1 MGGLTGSGPAPGDG
15 VDPEVLW
22 ARAYLS
28 RVSEPANIPV
38 WGFVRDVGPVEAVEA
53 IRTGIAPREVLDATA
68 ARRPTVDP
76 DADLEAADRA
86 GLRLVVPESAD
97 WPHFAM
103 AALENAGA
111 ERLATYHTGNRS
123 HRESGESIPPL
134 ALWVRGPLDLAAV
147 GVRSVGIVGSRAA
160 TAYGEQVSS
169 EFAFALASAGVVI
182 VSGGAYG
189 IDAAAHRAALA
200 AGGETVLVSAGG
212 LDRPYPPGNAA
223 LFARVAETGLLI
235 SESPPGCAPQRR
247 RFLTRNRLIA
257 ALSTGTVIVEAA
269 KRSGARNTAAHC
281 LALQR
286 PLMAVPG
293 PIMSPMSTGCHG
305 LIRCD
310 GGLGPALLVGSA
322 ADVLAV
328 VGRAGEGLPDGT
340 GGGPVDDV
348 RAELDDL
355 DPVAR
360 RVYEGL
366 GARRFAHPDEI
377 GARGGVSPL
386 DVIRT
391 LPLLELAGLV
401 ESSDAGYRIARRSK
415 SAR

>member
-1 MGGLTGSGPAPGDG
+1 MGGLTSIGPALDD
-15 VDPEVLW
+15 VDPDVRW

-38 WGFVRDVGPVEAVEA
+38 WAFVGEVGPVEAVAA
-53 IRTGIAPREVLDATA
+53 IRTGTAPREVLDATA
-68 ARRPTVDP
+68 ARRATGDP
-76 DADLEAADRA
+76 DGDLEAAERV
-86 GLRLVVPESAD
+86 GVRIVVPESAD

-103 AALENAGA
+103 AALEHAAA
-111 ERLATYHTGNRS
+111 ERLIAYRAGAKTQK
-123 HRESGESIPPL
+123 ESGEPIPPL
-134 ALWVRGPLDLAAV
+134 ALWARGPLDLASL
-147 GVRSVGIVGSRAA
+147 GVRSVGIVGSRAS

-169 EFAFALASAGVVI
+169 EFAFTLASAGVVV

-189 IDAAAHRAALA
+189 VDAAAHRAALA
-200 AGGETVLVSAGG
+200 AGGDTVLVSAGG

-223 LFARVAETGLLI
+223 LFARVGETGLLL

-257 ALSTGTVIVEAA
+257 GLSTGTVIVEAA

-281 LALQR
+281 LTLQR

-293 PIMSPMSTGCHG
+293 PIVSPMSVGCHG
-305 LIRCD
+305 LIRGD
-310 GGLGPALLVGSA
+310 GGLGPALLVTSA

-328 VGRAGEGLPDGT
+328 VGGAGEGLSDG
-340 GGGPVDDV
+340 GDGDAVHDV
-348 RAELDDL
+348 RAELDEL

-366 GARRFAHPDEI
+366 GARRFARPDEI

-386 DVIRT
+386 EVIRA
-391 LPLLELAGLV
+391 LPLLELAGLA
-401 ESSDAGYRIARRSK
+401 ESSDAGYRIARRTR